1 MTYVKILKGSYHVG
15 KTFDMLKLAVWWFQ
29 ISFWFFPNSTS
40 NPPKFPPKN
49 YFFLVR
55 NSTQMALTAPLFPL
69 NWCQQLQNQN
79 QKSVN
84 NSKIW
89 IELVSMTP
97 KSGSNW
103 RQRLQNLDQIS
114 VNDSKFCTKLVS
126 TPPNIYGTWSRHYFD
141 QDFGAVDANLI
152 QI

>member
-1 MTYVKILKGSYHVG
+1 MLGKLFICTGSLVIPNQ
-15 KTFDMLKLAVWWFQ
+15 FL
-29 ISFWFFPNSTS
+29 IFPNSTS
-40 NPPKFPPKN
+40 NPPKFPKK

-55 NSTQMALTAPLFPL
+55 NFTQMALTAPLFPL
-69 NWCQQLQNQN
+69 NWCQRLQNQN

-84 NSKIW
+84 DSKIW

-114 VNDSKFCTKLVS
+114 VNSKFRKYLEPL
-126 TPPNIYGTWSRHYFD
+126 TPIWYRFWSR
-141 QDFGAVDANLI
+141 
-152 QI
+152 